1 MMHTR
6 SLLVLALLLT
16 VSSCVEKS
24 RDLTRTEREQLAQF
38 VGEEPTSPTH
48 EVSINFE
55 GKVELVGYDLSSET
69 WTPGSEMTITWHW
82 KVTRAL
88 EEGWRLFTH
97 VSDGRQPTVVN
108 EDGAGLVRDLYQPG
122 AWKTGEYIRDRQVI
136 TLPADWGTSTAVVYV
151 GLWNGPHRLR
161 ITDGPSDGDNR
172 ARAATIRTG
181 GAPEAAPTVPDVPS
195 LMAGTIPEGAAL
207 VLDGELNEAAWES
220 ASSSRALVNTMSG
233 AAADF
238 RVTVKT
244 LFDAENFYVGFIVA
258 DTYLKSEFDE
268 HDQHLWEADVVEIM
282 VDPDGDGRN
291 YFELQVSPNNI
302 SFDTRYDSRRVP
314 QPIGHADWDSGLRS
328 GVSLRGTLNDDEA
341 DEGYTV
347 EIAIPWT
354 AFAHGTPPAS
364 PPSAGDEWRVNFYVM
379 DTQESGT
386 HAAAWSA
393 PRVGDFH
400 VPARFGRIQFG
411 EAPAEV
417 EPAAPVIRPG
427 APVVQALPRIR
438 EQMRHLRP
446 QNGRQTMI
454 ETESERN
461 SRNQPQQGETPP
473 TPPTMQ

>member
-1 MMHTR
+1 MMQTR
-6 SLLVLALLLT
+6 SLVALALLLSL
-16 VSSCVEKS
+16 SSCVEKS

-38 VGEEPTSPTH
+38 VGEEATSPTH
-48 EVSINFE
+48 EVSIDFE
-55 GKVELVGYDLSSET
+55 GKVELIGYDLSSET
-69 WTPGSEMTITWHW
+69 WTPGEQMTITWHW

-122 AWKTGEYIRDRQVI
+122 AWKAGEYVRDRQVI
-136 TLPADWGTSTAVVYV
+136 TLPADWGASTAVVYV

-172 ARAATIRTG
+172 ARAATVRTG
-181 GAPEAAPTVPDVPS
+181 GTPEAAPSVPGVPS
-195 LMAGTIPEGAAL
+195 LMAGALPAGNPL
-207 VLDGELNEAAWES
+207 VLDGELNEAAWQT
-220 ASSSRALVNTMSG
+220 ANSSRALVNTMSG

-258 DTYLKSEFDE
+258 DTFLKSEFDE

-291 YFELQVSPNNI
+291 YFELQVSPGNV

-314 QPIGHADWDSGLRS
+314 QPIGHADWDSNLRS

-379 DTQESGT
+379 DVQEDGT

-411 EAPAEV
+411 EAPPEV
-417 EPAAPVIRPG
+417 APTPAPTRPG
-427 APVVQALPRIR
+427 VPVQALPGIR
-438 EQMRHLRP
+438 EQMQRHIRP
-446 QNGRQTMI
+446 RGQI
-454 ETESERN
+454 ETETERHERDQPQGGERN
-461 SRNQPQQGETPP
+461 PAPP
-473 TPPTMQ
+473 VMQ

>member
-1 MMHTR
+1 MMLTR
-6 SLLVLALLLT
+6 SFLALALLLS

-24 RDLTRTEREQLAQF
+24 RDLTRTEREQLSQF
-38 VGEEPTSPTH
+38 VGEEATSPTH

-55 GKVELVGYDLSSET
+55 GKVELIGYDLSSET
-69 WTPGSEMTITWHW
+69 WTPGEQMTITWHW

-122 AWKTGEYIRDRQVI
+122 AWKAGEYVRDRQVI

-172 ARAATIRTG
+172 ARAATVRTG
-181 GAPEAAPTVPDVPS
+181 GTAAAAAAPSVPEVPN
-195 LMAGTIPEGAAL
+195 LMAGSLPEGTSL
-207 VLDGELNEAAWES
+207 NLDGELDEPAWQS

-291 YFELQVSPNNI
+291 YFELQVSPGNV

-314 QPIGHADWDSGLRS
+314 QPIGHADWDSNLRS

-347 EIAIPWT
+347 EIAIPWS
-354 AFAHGTPPAS
+354 AFAHGTPPAT
-364 PPSAGDEWRVNFYVM
+364 PPTAGDTWRVNFYVM
-379 DTQESGT
+379 DVQENGT
-386 HAAAWSA
+386 RAAAWSP

-400 VPARFGRIQFG
+400 VPARFGNIQFG
-411 EAPAEV
+411 EAP
-417 EPAAPVIRPG
+417 PAAAPTPIPTRPG
-427 APVVQALPRIR
+427 APVQALPGVRERMQRHIR
-438 EQMRHLRP
+438 PRGLS
-446 QNGRQTMI
+446 
-454 ETESERN
+454 ETETERHN
-461 SRNQPQQGETPP
+461 RDQPQGNETAPE
-473 TPPTMQ
+473 PPTM

>member
-1 MMHTR
+1 MMQTR
-6 SLLVLALLLT
+6 SLLALAVLLSL
-16 VSSCVEKS
+16 VSCVEKS

-38 VGEEPTSPTH
+38 VGEEETTPDH
-48 EVSINFE
+48 AVSINFE

-69 WTPGSEMTITWHW
+69 WTPGEEMTITWHW

-88 EEGWRLFTH
+88 EEGWNLFTH

-122 AWKTGEYIRDRQVI
+122 AWKAGEYIRDRQVI

-172 ARAATIRTG
+172 GRAATIRTG
-181 GAPEAAPTVPDVPS
+181 GTPAAEAPSVPDVPS
-195 LMAGTIPEGAAL
+195 LMAGALPEGSTL
-207 VLDGELNEAAWES
+207 ELDGELNEAAWQS
-220 ASSSRALVNTMSG
+220 AASSRALVNTMSG

-244 LFDAENFYVGFIVA
+244 LFDAEHFYVGFIVA
-258 DTYLKSEFDE
+258 DTFLKSEFDE

-291 YFELQVSPNNI
+291 YFELQVSPGNV
-302 SFDTRYDSRRVP
+302 SFDTRYDARRVP

-347 EIAIPWT
+347 EIAIPWS
-354 AFAHGTPPAS
+354 AFAHGTPPAT

-379 DTQESGT
+379 DVQPDGT
-386 HAAAWSA
+386 RAAAWSA

-400 VPARFGRIQFG
+400 VPGRFGKIQFG
-411 EAPAEV
+411 EAPAE
-417 EPAAPVIRPG
+417 APTAVPRRPG
-427 APVVQALPRIR
+427 EPVQALPGIR
-438 EQMRHLRP
+438 EQMQQHIRP
-446 QNGRQTMI
+446 RNEI
-454 ETESERN
+454 ETETETHNRN
-461 SRNQPQQGETPP
+461 SPQGGETLPG
-473 TPPTMQ
+473 PTME